1 MIYECKQYT
10 DNKQANQ
17 AQIMRFN
24 PYIANCNKSRL
35 LCSSAEM
42 FKKPLWQTVFWVN
55 AVCFYTLFVSNVR
68 QLFVADD
75 FSRRHFQ
82 MHIFLAL

>member
-1 MIYECKQYT
+1 MSSERMIYECKQYN

-35 LCSSAEM
+35 LFSSAEM

-55 AVCFYTLFVSNVR
+55 AVFASILYSSVMLGNIC
-68 QLFVADD
+68 
-75 FSRRHFQ
+75 SR
-82 MHIFLAL
+82 